1 MIQAIYNKSW
11 SQRSRKSW
19 QLPES
24 GSQRSRSSYFTT
36 TWSGS
41 QRSIRS
47 YLTTTWGM
55 EPGIKKLV
63 LDKLPEPGSQPS
75 RRSHLTTTW
84 VWEPA
89 IKKIILDY
97 AAVQPI
103 NPRDKRGLKIATHDC
118 CLIWITE
125 KIKKRKGPNAIGLT
139 FWINIKCS
147 DIHSASQL
155 LYWTNECNLYR
166 SLRV

>member
-1 MIQAIYNKSW
+1 MLVKKLKFFSGLIEFSVAWFKLYIISLGASDQENLT
-11 SQRSRKSW
+11 W

-89 IKKIILDY
+89 IKKIVLDY

-103 NPRDKRGLKIATHDC
+103 NPRDKRGLKIATHESRLFFNRDNR
-118 CLIWITE
+118 
-125 KIKKRKGPNAIGLT
+125 KI
-139 FWINIKCS
+139 
-147 DIHSASQL
+147 QE
-155 LYWTNECNLYR
+155 NERL
-166 SLRV
+166 